1 MLRATFFLVAFF
13 VITIIIQAVC
23 VTNGGGGGGAIMKL
37 PVMRRRDATQACIE
51 ATAYRALTTGLT
63 FAELVFTGQRGSVD

>member
-1 MLRATFFLVAFF
+1 MVLPSRTNGSKFTQPLVEIAVERLSSCMLRATFFLVAFF

-37 PVMRRRDATQACIE
+37 PVMRRRDA
-51 ATAYRALTTGLT
+51 
-63 FAELVFTGQRGSVD
+63 SMH